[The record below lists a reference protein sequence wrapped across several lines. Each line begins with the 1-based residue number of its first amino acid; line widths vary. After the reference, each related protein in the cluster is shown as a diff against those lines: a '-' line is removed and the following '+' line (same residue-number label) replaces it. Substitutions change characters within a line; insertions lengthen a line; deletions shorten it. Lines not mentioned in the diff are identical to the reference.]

1 MRPLL
6 CAPCPASFSKTSR
19 GRATCFAGFSRYG
32 RQQTEGPNER
42 GSAQNR
48 TPLRL
53 KISNKGFVQ
62 RLGEKGGGKDA
73 PGAGTDGDS
82 AFAAMRAACG
92 ACRFLSRACAVL
104 LLFPVSRG
112 PSALWGELQDSGDPH
127 QGIAGALSFRAQGRK
142 QTAWKGRKS
151 RQTLPGSSPD
161 LRRAASRVRER
172 ATFERSNLAWIC
184 LIFGVASGHGQKENS
199 ARLPGPFVVRRER
212 RGPACGAAVSDHQL
226 RLQLSG
232 RGPG

>member
-1 MRPLL
+1 MPHVRPLL

-104 LLFPVSRG
+104 LLFPGFTRAISSVGGASRQRRSAPGHSRG
-112 PSALWGELQDSGDPH
+112 IGLSALKAGNRRLGKAGKADKLSLGQARPQARRKAASGNAQLLSGPELGLDLPDLWCSVRPWTK
-127 QGIAGALSFRAQGRK
+127 RK
-142 QTAWKGRKS
+142 FC
-151 RQTLPGSSPD
+151 SSPW
-161 LRRAASRVRER
+161 AICR
-172 ATFERSNLAWIC
+172 AT
-184 LIFGVASGHGQKENS
+184 
-199 ARLPGPFVVRRER
+199 
-212 RGPACGAAVSDHQL
+212 
-226 RLQLSG
+226 
-232 RGPG
+232 